1 MITALGIIIT
11 GLAGA
16 QPELDLSPSIGEPG
30 TTVTVTQ
37 EVPEDQRCTIDS
49 VTFGGESVDSGS
61 GGPGQATFTVPDV
74 ASDDYTVGA
83 TCEDGGTAGSATFTV
98 RSTTTTTSATVAPPT
113 TDEAPPTTREA
124 EPPDTTDS
132 GPPQTG
138 DPGPT
143 VPAAPQTIEECEE
156 AAATAESQLI
166 YEPERRMVVG
176 DSYEVQAA
184 LSLDALPPDV
194 TFETSTT
201 VVAVPDA
208 RCTVEAHLTGTE
220 FDITP
225 DGPQPQS
232 FLGTRVLIWEWQ
244 VSPERPGDD
253 LELTLRLQSNV
264 VENGRSVPGRTVLS
278 ETTIDVDAA
287 PVSFWSRLTDWSRG
301 VFGHPIVP
309 VVIAPAV
316 GGGYVW
322 LRRRHDQKHPPP
334 ATRGPARLP
343 H

>member
-1 MITALGIIIT
+1 MIAVLGIIMT
-11 GLAGA
+11 GLVGA
-16 QPELDLSPSIGEPG
+16 QPGLELSPSAGEPG

-37 EVPEDQRCTIDS
+37 GVPEDERCPIDA
-49 VTFGGESVDSGS
+49 VTFDGVPVGAGGVD
-61 GGPGQATFTVPDV
+61 PGQATFTVPDV
-74 ASDDYTVGA
+74 APRSYTVSA
-83 TCEDGGTAGSATFTV
+83 TCEGGGAAGSATFTV
-98 RSTTTTTSATVAPPT
+98 GSTTTTTRATVAPPS
-113 TDEAPPTTREA
+113 TDEEPPPPSGG
-124 EPPDTTDS
+124 EPPDTTDE

-138 DPGPT
+138 HPGTT
-143 VPAAPQTIEECEE
+143 VPAGPETIQECEE
-156 AAATAESQLI
+156 EAATAQSRLI

-194 TFETSTT
+194 TFETPTT

-208 RCTVEAHLTGTE
+208 RCTVEARLTGSD

-253 LELTLRLQSNV
+253 LELKLRLQSSV

-287 PVSFWSRLTDWSRG
+287 PTSFVSRLSDWSRG

-309 VVIAPAV
+309 VVVAPAV
-316 GGGYVW
+316 GAAYIW
-322 LRRRHDQKHPPP
+322 LRRRFDQRHPPP
-334 ATRGPARLP
+334 ATPGPAGLP

>member
-1 MITALGIIIT
+1 MIAALGIIVT
-11 GLAGA
+11 GLVGA
-16 QPELDLSPSIGEPG
+16 QSGLDLSPNAGEPG

-37 EVPEDQRCTIDS
+37 AVPEAERCPIGS
-49 VTFGGESVDSGS
+49 VAFDDEPVGS
-61 GGPGQATFTVPDV
+61 GGADPGQATFTVPDV
-74 ASDDYTVGA
+74 APGDHTVSA
-83 TCEDGGTAGSATFTV
+83 TCEGGGSAGSATFKV
-98 RSTTTTTSATVAPPT
+98 RSTTTTTSATVAPPST
-113 TDEAPPTTREA
+113 GGEPPSPTA
-124 EPPDTTDS
+124 GEPPDTTDA

-138 DPGPT
+138 GPGTT
-143 VPAAPQTIEECEE
+143 VPAAPETIQECEEE
-156 AAATAESQLI
+156 AAAAQSQLI

-176 DSYEVQAA
+176 DNYEVQAA
-184 LSLDALPPDV
+184 LSLDALPPDI
-194 TFETSTT
+194 TFETPTT
-201 VVAVPDA
+201 IVAVPDA
-208 RCTVEAHLTGTE
+208 RCTVDARLTGSD

-232 FLGTRVLIWEWQ
+232 FLGTRVLVWEWQ

-287 PVSFWSRLTDWSRG
+287 PTSFLSRLTGWSRG

-309 VVIAPAV
+309 VVVAPAV
-316 GGGYVW
+316 GAAYVW
-322 LRRRHDQKHPPP
+322 LRRRFDQRHPPP
-334 ATRGPARLP
+334 APPGPARLP